1 LERKT
6 KETVVAKTDRPDERR
21 RGLVLRAVIAVLNL
35 PGWTLS
41 LLLGRRI
48 RNSIADRGRWWDGLI
63 GPLLFVSFLALIAG
77 VVLPVLRVRKL
88 FMFTDEISLANGIH
102 TLWQADEYMLAA
114 VVLVFSVLFPFLK
127 QFEAYRLW
135 RRISI
140 YDTRFNTRLRRVEW
154 LGKWS
159 MVDVLMVALL
169 VLSAKAHKLANA
181 TSEPGLYFF
190 AGALAGTAVA
200 LTWIGMAASR
210 LRASGLVEYP
220 E

>member
-1 LERKT
+1 M
-6 KETVVAKTDRPDERR
+6 AKTDRPAERR
-21 RGLVLRAVIAVLNL
+21 GGLLVRAIMAVLSL
-35 PGWTLS
+35 PGWLLA

-48 RNSIADRGRWWDGLI
+48 RNSVADRGRWWDGLI
-63 GPLLFVSFLALIAG
+63 GPLLLVSFLALIAG
-77 VVLPVLRVRKL
+77 VALPVLRVKKL
-88 FMFTDEISLANGIH
+88 FMFTDEISLASGIH
-102 TLWQADEYMLAA
+102 TLWKADEYMLAA

-140 YDTRFNTRLRRVEW
+140 YDKRFNARLRRVEW

-159 MVDVLMVALL
+159 MVDVLLVALI
-169 VLSAKAHKLANA
+169 VLSVKAHKLANA

-190 AGALAGTAVA
+190 AGAIAGTAVA
-200 LTWIGMAASR
+200 LTWIGLAASR
-210 LRASGLVEYP
+210 LRGSGLVEYQ

>member
-1 LERKT
+1 M
-6 KETVVAKTDRPDERR
+6 AKTERPAARR
-21 RGLVLRAVIAVLNL
+21 RAIVVRAIVAVLSL
-35 PGWTLS
+35 PGWLLS
-41 LLLGRRI
+41 LVLGRRV
-48 RNSIADRGRWWDGLI
+48 RDSVADRGRWWDGLI
-63 GPLLFVSFLALIAG
+63 GPLLFVSFLALVAG

-88 FMFTDEISLANGIH
+88 FMFTDEISLAHGIY
-102 TLWQADEYMLAA
+102 TLWKTDEFLLAA

-140 YDTRFNTRLRRVEW
+140 YDKRFDARLRRVEW
-154 LGKWS
+154 LSKWS

-210 LRASGLVEYP
+210 LRAGSLAKNRA
-220 E
+220 